1 MDYKKFYHKEED
13 IFNAVLTGTN
23 ILKNELIKKFFIE
36 VLFKI
41 TKEEI
46 NKLNETEKIRI
57 PQTSEFFE
65 KCAQV
70 SETTNELIVYIWF
83 YRDMSDAIH
92 RIYLTIMIKSL
103 ILPPE
108 LRLSNFEK
116 ILEDFKSLD
125 KKLDKNEDLDSI
137 LSELNIEKPN
147 DDKKDG

>member
-65 KCAQV
+65 RCAQV